1 MEDGK
6 WLPIVVNLRLLVTN
20 NPIFLLSQKW
30 QISLFIQTDHQS
42 IYQSDGHNHD
52 IYVRYI
58 SLLNHL
64 SRFLIQKRN
73 KCLKF
78 IDTKFVFF
86 IPIISYI
93 RNISTTYK
101 LYLQHIHFEFMA
113 DNTTVSFLV
122 RDSPRLPHFS
132 SSLTPMINQL
142 SFPARQSVCNK
153 FSIFSK
159 QLRKKKKKNIYIYI
173 YTYISSDDINNM

>member
-101 LYLQHIHFEFMA
+101 LYLQHIHFEFIA
-113 DNTTVSFLV
+113 ENTAVSFLS
-122 RDSPRLPHFS
+122 RDSPRLPHFFVLFNS
-132 SSLTPMINQL
+132 NDQSIK
-142 SFPARQSVCNK
+142 FPSPPKC
-153 FSIFSK
+153 
-159 QLRKKKKKNIYIYI
+159 L
-173 YTYISSDDINNM
+173 